1 MNTTDRAAAYQQL
14 ENCITQ
20 LVAYSR
26 NSEDIDPEA
35 DYPETPTD
43 AVLVIGT
50 QWIDSDGDRS
60 GRVFV
65 FPRTGSQP
73 SYITTGLLQAA
84 LDAIGTHQ

>member
-35 DYPETPTD
+35 LVRET
-43 AVLVIGT
+43 I
-50 QWIDSDGDRS
+50 RE
-60 GRVFV
+60 
-65 FPRTGSQP
+65 
-73 SYITTGLLQAA
+73 
-84 LDAIGTHQ
+84 